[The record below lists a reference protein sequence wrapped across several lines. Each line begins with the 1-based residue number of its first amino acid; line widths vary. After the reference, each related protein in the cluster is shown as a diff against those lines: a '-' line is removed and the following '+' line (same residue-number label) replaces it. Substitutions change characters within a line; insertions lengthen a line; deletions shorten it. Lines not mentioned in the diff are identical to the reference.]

1 MSSTIPENTKIHQ
14 EAQRRG
20 VSYTRLLAEKHGLLQ
35 KGKASKTMKGKMDF
49 TTKKGMIRD
58 VNGKRKKGRRA
69 YMK

>member
-1 MSSTIPENTKIHQ
+1 MSTIPHNTKIHH

-35 KGKASKTMKGKMDF
+35 KGKASKTMKGKLDY

-58 VNGKRKKGRRA
+58 VKGKRKKGRRA